1 MTTNKLTEQLQNA
14 AQSINFNDVIELID
28 GLYNF
33 QPTEFNNGSQQN
45 AAGENNGSCKIF
57 AFAKLQNFSQQE
69 TLYCFGQYFRDV
81 ESTPEGNDH
90 QNIRQFMQHGWDGI
104 RFSGEALSTR

>member
-1 MTTNKLTEQLQNA
+1 MTTNKLTEQLKTA
-14 AQSINFNDVIELID
+14 ASSVNFNDVIELID

-33 QPTEFNNGSQQN
+33 QPTAFNNGSQQN

-69 TLYCFGQYFRDV
+69 TLYCFGQYFQDV
-81 ESTPEGNDH
+81 ESSPEGNDH

-104 RFSGEALSTR
+104 EFSGEALSPR